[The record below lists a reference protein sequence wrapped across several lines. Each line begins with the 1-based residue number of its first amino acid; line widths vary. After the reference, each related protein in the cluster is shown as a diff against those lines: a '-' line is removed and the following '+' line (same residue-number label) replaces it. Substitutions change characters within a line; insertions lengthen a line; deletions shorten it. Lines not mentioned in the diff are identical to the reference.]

1 MKVYLSNILNK
12 EKPDQYKVKKISN
25 TILNNLRQMTIQEF
39 AEELSVNGKTV
50 VLAELSENKLSKMT
64 PIVGQEV
71 VMLDFDN
78 KDENNLYTIE
88 DLEADSFMQENA
100 SFIYRTFSDLFSEVD
115 KFRVVF
121 HLDKLV
127 SENQEIEQIY
137 QALFKKYPQADSSVG
152 QTSRLFFGSNSGYEV
167 IDWDNRLDTKSLLID
182 EKVVDSNSLEVLS
195 GEMLNENTPIYLL
208 LKYKRYDL
216 VKQKLGNE
224 HSNIF
229 PDDITASNYFKTR
242 DMREFLEI
250 SDENPFYDIFHEEDN
265 PSASVYFAKDIQI
278 YMYKCFSES
287 NPFHGDIVKVLKEY
301 LGFRS
306 FSEVMD
312 LLIEVTNSEISY
324 LSEIGQ
330 AKRDYNDL
338 RDQLRYKQL
347 KNNYPEVYSYLNRY
361 EDEVIEIMDIM
372 FDFTYLDKTTGKLQ
386 YLNYLSLDRITKYVN
401 DRLHK
406 KNSKTKISNIMNLI
420 IVMEMVTKLPPS
432 ELPKELKEKLIDKQQ
447 SDSQQIRTSN
457 VYKPNIDLA
466 HVYEI
471 AKKLKRNNVTIN
483 SLGFEVVYRLFGLEK
498 AKQDFPQAYSPLEDR
513 NLIVMSEKD
522 SNLPKKN
529 VDFENLVVKILFREL
544 KKKGYIFEETLI
556 KLVTEKLKNIESK
569 KKNKVN
575 GSKIKKSISEQSTKQ
590 QYVKVRADIINKY
603 DLSRHRNNVETNT
616 LLKVKGKFSSKVII
630 SPIVKLS

>member
-1 MKVYLSNILNK
+1 MKCYLSNITNK

-100 SFIYRTFSDLFSEVD
+100 SFIYRTFSDIYSEID

-127 SENQEIEQIY
+127 TENQEIEQIY

-167 IDWDNRLDTKSLLID
+167 IDWNNRLDTKSLLID

-216 VKQKLGNE
+216 VKQKIGNE

-432 ELPKELKEKLIDKQQ
+432 ELPKELKEQLIDKQQ

-457 VYKPNIDLA
+457 VYKPSIDLA

-556 KLVTEKLKNIESK
+556 LLVTEKLKNIESK

-630 SPIVKLS
+630 YKNN

>member
-1 MKVYLSNILNK
+1 MKVYLSNIPNK
-12 EKPDQYKVKKISN
+12 EKPNQYMVKKISN
-25 TILNNLRQMTIQEF
+25 TIMNNLREITIQEF
-39 AEELSVNGKTV
+39 AEELAVNGKTV

-64 PIVGQEV
+64 EILGQEL

-100 SFIYRTFSDLFSEVD
+100 SFIYRTFSDMYSEID

-121 HLDKLV
+121 QLDKLV
-127 SENQEIEQIY
+127 TDNHEIEQIY
-137 QALFKKYPQADSSVG
+137 QGLFKKYPQADSSVG
-152 QTSRLFFGSNSGYEV
+152 QTSRMFFGSNAGYEI
-167 IDWDNRLDTKSLLID
+167 IDWDNRLDTKTILVSD
-182 EKVVDSNSLEVLS
+182 EITESSDIEIVS
-195 GEMLNENTPIYLL
+195 GEMLNEDTPIYLL
-208 LKYKRYDL
+208 LKYKKYDL
-216 VKQKLGNE
+216 VKQKFGKE

-287 NPFHGDIVKVLKEY
+287 HPFHGDIVKVLKEY

-312 LLIEVTNSEISY
+312 LLIEVTDSEISY

-372 FDFTYLDKTTGKLQ
+372 FDFTYLDKTTGELQ

-406 KNSKTKISNIMNLI
+406 KNSRNKISNIMNLI
-420 IVMEMVTKLPPS
+420 IVMEMVTKLPPES
-432 ELPKELKEKLIDKQQ
+432 IPVELKEQLIDKQQ
-447 SDSQQIRTSN
+447 NDSKQIRTSN
-457 VYKPNIDLA
+457 VYIPTIDLGNA
-466 HVYEI
+466 FEI
-471 AKKLKRNNVTIN
+471 AKILKKNDTTIK
-483 SLGFEVVYRLFGLEK
+483 SLGFEVVYRMFGLEK
-498 AKQDFPQAYSPLEDR
+498 AKKDFPQAYTPLKKR
-513 NLIVMSEKD
+513 KLIKMSKKD
-522 SNLPKKN
+522 SNLPKEN
-529 VDFENLVVKILFREL
+529 VEFEDKVIKILFREL
-544 KKKGYIFEETLI
+544 KKQGYVFEADLI
-556 KLVTEKLKNIESK
+556 ELIANKLKI
-569 KKNKVN
+569 NKATARDKYN
-575 GSKIKKSISEQSTKQ
+575 
-590 QYVKVRADIINKY
+590 KVRADMINKY
-603 DLSRHRNNVETNT
+603 DLVRHRNNIETNN
-616 LLKVKGKFSSKVII
+616 LLEIKGKFSSKVII
-630 SPIVKLS
+630 YHQ

>member
-1 MKVYLSNILNK
+1 MNMKCYLSNITNK

-25 TILNNLRQMTIQEF
+25 TILNNLREMTIQEF

-50 VLAELSENKLSKMT
+50 VLAELSKNKLSKMT
-64 PIVGQEV
+64 PIVGQEL

-127 SENQEIEQIY
+127 VENQEIEQIY

-195 GEMLNENTPIYLL
+195 GEMLNVNTPIYLL

-432 ELPKELKEKLIDKQQ
+432 ELPKELKEQLIDKQQ
-447 SDSQQIRTSN
+447 NDSQQIRTSN
-457 VYKPNIDLA
+457 VYKPSIDLA

-556 KLVTEKLKNIESK
+556 LLVTEKLKNIESK

-630 SPIVKLS
+630 YKNN

>member
-1 MKVYLSNILNK
+1 MNMKCYLSNITNK

-100 SFIYRTFSDLFSEVD
+100 SFIYRTFSDIYSEID

-127 SENQEIEQIY
+127 TENQEIEQIY

-167 IDWDNRLDTKSLLID
+167 IDWNNRLDTKSLLID

-195 GEMLNENTPIYLL
+195 GEMLNEDTPIYLL

-432 ELPKELKEKLIDKQQ
+432 ELPKELKEQLIDKQQ

-457 VYKPNIDLA
+457 VYKPSIDLA

-556 KLVTEKLKNIESK
+556 LLVTEKLKNIESK

-630 SPIVKLS
+630 YKNN

>member
-1 MKVYLSNILNK
+1 MNMKCYLSNITNK
-12 EKPDQYKVKKISN
+12 EKPDQYKVKKIAN
-25 TILNNLRQMTIQEF
+25 TILNNLRQMAIQEF

-78 KDENNLYTIE
+78 KYENNLYTIE
-88 DLEADSFMQENA
+88 DLESDSFMQENA

-127 SENQEIEQIY
+127 TENQEIEQIY

-167 IDWDNRLDTKSLLID
+167 IDWDNVLDTNSLLID
-182 EKVVDSNSLEVLS
+182 SEVVDSNSLEVVS

-330 AKRDYNDL
+330 VKRDYNDL

-432 ELPKELKEKLIDKQQ
+432 ELPKELKEQLIDKQQ

-457 VYKPNIDLA
+457 VYKPSIDLA

-556 KLVTEKLKNIESK
+556 LLVTEKLKNIESK

-630 SPIVKLS
+630 YKNN

>member
-1 MKVYLSNILNK
+1 MKCYLSNITNK
-12 EKPDQYKVKKISN
+12 EKPDKYKVKKISN

-64 PIVGQEV
+64 KIIGQEL

-78 KDENNLYTIE
+78 KDENNLYTID
-88 DLEADSFMQENA
+88 DLEQDTFMLENA
-100 SFIYRTFSDLFSEVD
+100 CFIYRTFSDLFSEVD

-127 SENQEIEQIY
+127 VENQEIEQIY

-182 EKVVDSNSLEVLS
+182 EKVVDSNSLEVVS

-372 FDFTYLDKTTGKLQ
+372 FDFTYLDKTTGELQ

-432 ELPKELKEKLIDKQQ
+432 ELPKELKEQLIDKQQ

-457 VYKPNIDLA
+457 VYKPSIDLA

-630 SPIVKLS
+630 YKNN

>member
-12 EKPDQYKVKKISN
+12 EKPNQYMVKKISN
-25 TILNNLRQMTIQEF
+25 TILNNLREITIQEF

-64 PIVGQEV
+64 PIVGQEL

-100 SFIYRTFSDLFSEVD
+100 CFIYRTFSDIYSEID

-127 SENQEIEQIY
+127 TENQEIEQIY
-137 QALFKKYPQADSSVG
+137 QALFKKYPQADTSVG

-167 IDWDNRLDTKSLLID
+167 IDWNNRLDTKSLLID

-195 GEMLNENTPIYLL
+195 GEMLNEDTPIYLL

-432 ELPKELKEKLIDKQQ
+432 ELPKELKEQLIDKQQ
-447 SDSQQIRTSN
+447 NDSQQIRTSN
-457 VYKPNIDLA
+457 VYKPSIDLA

-630 SPIVKLS
+630 YKNN

>member
-1 MKVYLSNILNK
+1 MKCYLSNIENK
-12 EKPDQYKVKKISN
+12 EKPDQYMVKKISN
-25 TILNNLRQMTIQEF
+25 TIMNNLREITIQEF
-39 AEELSVNGKTV
+39 AEELAVNGKTV

-64 PIVGQEV
+64 KIVGQEL

-78 KDENNLYTIE
+78 KDENNFYTIE
-88 DLEADSFMQENA
+88 DLETDTFMQENA

-127 SENQEIEQIY
+127 TENHEIEQIY
-137 QALFKKYPQADSSVG
+137 QALFKKYPQADTSVG

-216 VKQKLGNE
+216 VKQKFGNE

-287 NPFHGDIVKVLKEY
+287 HPFHGDIVKVLKEY

-306 FSEVMD
+306 FSQVMD

-372 FDFTYLDKTTGKLQ
+372 FDFTYLDKTTGELQ

-406 KNSKTKISNIMNLI
+406 KNSRNKISNIMNLI
-420 IVMEMVTKLPPS
+420 IVMEMVTKLPPES
-432 ELPKELKEKLIDKQQ
+432 IPVELKEQLIDKQQ
-447 SDSQQIRTSN
+447 NDSKQIRTSN
-457 VYKPNIDLA
+457 VYIPTIDLENA
-466 HVYEI
+466 FEI
-471 AKKLKRNNVTIN
+471 AKTLEKNDTTIK
-483 SLGFEVVYRLFGLEK
+483 SLGFEVVYRMFGLEK
-498 AKQDFPQAYSPLEDR
+498 AKKDFPQAYQPLKDR
-513 NLIVMSEKD
+513 KLIKMSNKD
-522 SNLPKKN
+522 SNLPKEN
-529 VDFENLVVKILFREL
+529 VEFEDKVTKILFREL
-544 KKKGYIFEETLI
+544 KKQGYVFEVDLI
-556 KLVTEKLKNIESK
+556 ELIAKKLKI
-569 KKNKVN
+569 NKATARDKYN
-575 GSKIKKSISEQSTKQ
+575 
-590 QYVKVRADIINKY
+590 KVRADMINKY
-603 DLSRHRNNVETNT
+603 DLVRHRNNIETNN
-616 LLKVKGKFSSKVII
+616 LLEIKGKFSSKVII
-630 SPIVKLS
+630 YHQ

>member
-1 MKVYLSNILNK
+1 MKCYLSNITNK
-12 EKPDQYKVKKISN
+12 EKPDQYKVKKIAN
-25 TILNNLRQMTIQEF
+25 TILNNLRQMAIQEF

-78 KDENNLYTIE
+78 KYENNLYTIE
-88 DLEADSFMQENA
+88 DLESDSFMQENA
-100 SFIYRTFSDLFSEVD
+100 NFIYRTFSDLFSEVD

-127 SENQEIEQIY
+127 TENQEIEQIY

-167 IDWDNRLDTKSLLID
+167 IDWDNVLDTNSLLID
-182 EKVVDSNSLEVLS
+182 SEVVDSNSLEVVS

-432 ELPKELKEKLIDKQQ
+432 ELPKELKEQLIDKQQ

-457 VYKPNIDLA
+457 VYKPSIDLA

-556 KLVTEKLKNIESK
+556 LLVTEKLKNIESK

-630 SPIVKLS
+630 YKNN

>member
-1 MKVYLSNILNK
+1 MKCYLSNITNK
-12 EKPDQYKVKKISN
+12 EKPDQYKVKKIAN
-25 TILNNLRQMTIQEF
+25 TILNNLRQMAIQEF

-78 KDENNLYTIE
+78 KYENNLYTIE
-88 DLEADSFMQENA
+88 DLESDSFMQENA

-127 SENQEIEQIY
+127 TENQEIEQIY

-167 IDWDNRLDTKSLLID
+167 IDWDNVLDTNSLLID
-182 EKVVDSNSLEVLS
+182 SEVVDSNSLEVVS

-432 ELPKELKEKLIDKQQ
+432 ELPKKLKEQLIDKQQ

-457 VYKPNIDLA
+457 VYKPSIDLA

-556 KLVTEKLKNIESK
+556 LLVTEKLKNIESK

-630 SPIVKLS
+630 YKNN

>member
-1 MKVYLSNILNK
+1 MKCYLSNITNK

-127 SENQEIEQIY
+127 TENQEIEQIY

-167 IDWDNRLDTKSLLID
+167 IDWDNVLDTNSLLID
-182 EKVVDSNSLEVLS
+182 SEVVDSNSLEVVS

-432 ELPKELKEKLIDKQQ
+432 ELPKELKEQLIDKQQ

-457 VYKPNIDLA
+457 VYKPSIDLA

-556 KLVTEKLKNIESK
+556 LLVTEKLKNIESK

-630 SPIVKLS
+630 YKNN

>member
-1 MKVYLSNILNK
+1 MKVYLSNIPNK
-12 EKPDQYKVKKISN
+12 EKPNQYMVKKISN
-25 TILNNLRQMTIQEF
+25 TIMNNLREITIQEF
-39 AEELSVNGKTV
+39 AEELAVNGKTV

-64 PIVGQEV
+64 EILGQEL

-78 KDENNLYTIE
+78 KDEKNLYTIE
-88 DLEADSFMQENA
+88 NLEADSFIQENA
-100 SFIYRTFSDLFSEVD
+100 SFIYRTFSDMYSEID

-121 HLDKLV
+121 QLDKLV
-127 SENQEIEQIY
+127 TDNHEIEQIY
-137 QALFKKYPQADSSVG
+137 QGLFKKYPQADSSVG
-152 QTSRLFFGSNSGYEV
+152 QTSRMFFGSNAGYEI
-167 IDWDNRLDTKSLLID
+167 IDWDNRLDTKTILVSD
-182 EKVVDSNSLEVLS
+182 EITESSDIEIVS
-195 GEMLNENTPIYLL
+195 GEMLNEDTPIYLL

-216 VKQKLGNE
+216 VKQKFGNE

-287 NPFHGDIVKVLKEY
+287 HPFHGDIVKVLKEY

-306 FSEVMD
+306 FSQVMD

-347 KNNYPEVYSYLNRY
+347 KNNYPEIYSYLNRY

-372 FDFTYLDKTTGKLQ
+372 FDFTYLDKTTGELQ

-406 KNSKTKISNIMNLI
+406 KNSRNKISNIMNLI
-420 IVMEMVTKLPPS
+420 IVMEMVTKLPPES
-432 ELPKELKEKLIDKQQ
+432 IPVELKEQLIDKQQ
-447 SDSQQIRTSN
+447 NDSKQIRTSN
-457 VYKPNIDLA
+457 VYIPSIDLGNA
-466 HVYEI
+466 FEI
-471 AKKLKRNNVTIN
+471 AKILEKNDTTIK
-483 SLGFEVVYRLFGLEK
+483 SLGFEVVYRMFGLEK
-498 AKQDFPQAYSPLEDR
+498 AKKDFPQAYTPLKKR
-513 NLIVMSEKD
+513 KLIKMSKKD
-522 SNLPKKN
+522 SNLPKEN
-529 VDFENLVVKILFREL
+529 VEFEDKVIKILFREL
-544 KKKGYIFEETLI
+544 KKQGYIFEADLI
-556 KLVTEKLKNIESK
+556 ELIANKLKI
-569 KKNKVN
+569 NKATARDKYN
-575 GSKIKKSISEQSTKQ
+575 
-590 QYVKVRADIINKY
+590 KVRADMINKY
-603 DLSRHRNNVETNT
+603 DLVRHRNNIETNN
-616 LLKVKGKFSSKVII
+616 LLEIKGKFSSKVII
-630 SPIVKLS
+630 YHQ

>member
-1 MKVYLSNILNK
+1 MKCYLSNITNK

-25 TILNNLRQMTIQEF
+25 TILNNLRQMAIQEF

-78 KDENNLYTIE
+78 KYENNLYTIE
-88 DLEADSFMQENA
+88 DLESDSFMQENA

-127 SENQEIEQIY
+127 TENQEIEQIY

-167 IDWDNRLDTKSLLID
+167 IDWNNRLDTKSLLID

-432 ELPKELKEKLIDKQQ
+432 ELPKELKEQLIDKQQ

-457 VYKPNIDLA
+457 VYKPSIDLA

-556 KLVTEKLKNIESK
+556 LLVTEKLKNIESK

-630 SPIVKLS
+630 YKNN

>member
-12 EKPDQYKVKKISN
+12 EKPNQYMVKKISN
-25 TILNNLRQMTIQEF
+25 TILNNLREITIQEF

-64 PIVGQEV
+64 PIVGQEL

-100 SFIYRTFSDLFSEVD
+100 YFIYRTFSDIYSEID

-127 SENQEIEQIY
+127 TENQEIEQIY
-137 QALFKKYPQADSSVG
+137 QALFKKYPQADTSVG

-167 IDWDNRLDTKSLLID
+167 IDWNNRLDTKSLLID

-195 GEMLNENTPIYLL
+195 GEMLNEDTPIYLL

-432 ELPKELKEKLIDKQQ
+432 ELPKELKEQLIDKQQ
-447 SDSQQIRTSN
+447 NDSQQIRTSN
-457 VYKPNIDLA
+457 VYKPSIDLA

-630 SPIVKLS
+630 YKNN

>member
-1 MKVYLSNILNK
+1 MKCYLSNITNK
-12 EKPDQYKVKKISN
+12 EKPDQYKVKKIAN
-25 TILNNLRQMTIQEF
+25 TILNNLRQMAIQEF

-78 KDENNLYTIE
+78 KYENNLYTIE
-88 DLEADSFMQENA
+88 DLESDSFMQENA

-127 SENQEIEQIY
+127 TENQEIEQIY

-167 IDWDNRLDTKSLLID
+167 IDWDNVLDTDSLLID
-182 EKVVDSNSLEVLS
+182 SEVVDSNSLEVVS

-432 ELPKELKEKLIDKQQ
+432 ELPKELKEQLIDKQQ

-457 VYKPNIDLA
+457 VYKPSIDLA

-556 KLVTEKLKNIESK
+556 LLVTEKLKNIESK

-616 LLKVKGKFSSKVII
+616 LLKV
-630 SPIVKLS
+630 

>member
-1 MKVYLSNILNK
+1 MKVYLSNIPNK
-12 EKPDQYKVKKISN
+12 EKPNQYMVKKISN
-25 TILNNLRQMTIQEF
+25 TIMNNLREITIQEF
-39 AEELSVNGKTV
+39 AEELAVNGKTV

-64 PIVGQEV
+64 QIVGQEV

-78 KDENNLYTIE
+78 KDEDDLYTIE

-127 SENQEIEQIY
+127 TENHEIEQIY
-137 QALFKKYPQADSSVG
+137 QALFKKYPQADASVG

-216 VKQKLGNE
+216 VKQKFGNE

-265 PSASVYFAKDIQI
+265 PSASVYFAKNIQI

-372 FDFTYLDKTTGKLQ
+372 FDFTYLDKTTGELQ

-406 KNSKTKISNIMNLI
+406 KNSRNKISNIMNLI
-420 IVMEMVTKLPPS
+420 IVMEMVTKLPPES
-432 ELPKELKEKLIDKQQ
+432 IPVELKEQLIDKQQ
-447 SDSQQIRTSN
+447 NDSKQIRTSN
-457 VYKPNIDLA
+457 VYIPTIDLGNA
-466 HVYEI
+466 FEI
-471 AKKLKRNNVTIN
+471 AKILKKNDTTIK
-483 SLGFEVVYRLFGLEK
+483 SLGFEVVYRMFGLEK
-498 AKQDFPQAYSPLEDR
+498 AKKDFPQAYTPLEKR
-513 NLIVMSEKD
+513 KLIKMSKKD
-522 SNLPKKN
+522 SNLPRGN
-529 VDFENLVVKILFREL
+529 VEFEDKVIKILFREL
-544 KKKGYIFEETLI
+544 KKQGYVFEVDLI
-556 KLVTEKLKNIESK
+556 ELIAKKLKI
-569 KKNKVN
+569 NKATARDKYN
-575 GSKIKKSISEQSTKQ
+575 
-590 QYVKVRADIINKY
+590 KVRADMINKY
-603 DLSRHRNNVETNT
+603 DLVRHRNNIETNN
-616 LLKVKGKFSSKVII
+616 LLEIKGKFSSKVII
-630 SPIVKLS
+630 YHQ

>member
-1 MKVYLSNILNK
+1 MKCYLSNITNK

-127 SENQEIEQIY
+127 TENQEIEQIY

-167 IDWDNRLDTKSLLID
+167 IDWDNVLDTNSLLID
-182 EKVVDSNSLEVLS
+182 SEVVDSNSLEVVS

-432 ELPKELKEKLIDKQQ
+432 ELPKELKEQLIDKQQ
-447 SDSQQIRTSN
+447 SNSQQIRTSN
-457 VYKPNIDLA
+457 VYKPSIDLA

-556 KLVTEKLKNIESK
+556 LLVTEKLKNIETK

-603 DLSRHRNNVETNT
+603 DLSRHRNNVETNI

-630 SPIVKLS
+630 YKNN

>member
-1 MKVYLSNILNK
+1 MKCYLSNIENK

-25 TILNNLRQMTIQEF
+25 TIMNNLREITIQEF
-39 AEELSVNGKTV
+39 AEEIAVNGKTT

-64 PIVGQEV
+64 KIIGQEL

-78 KDENNLYTIE
+78 KDENNFYTIE
-88 DLEADSFMQENA
+88 DLEQDTFMQENA
-100 SFIYRTFSDLFSEVD
+100 CFIYRTFSDLFSEVD

-121 HLDKLV
+121 QLDKLV
-127 SENQEIEQIY
+127 TENHEIEQIY
-137 QALFKKYPQADSSVG
+137 QSLLKKYPQADTSIG
-152 QTSRLFFGSNSGYEV
+152 QTSRMFFGSNSGYEV
-167 IDWDNRLDTKSLLID
+167 IDWDNRLDTKCLLIN
-182 EKVVDSNSLEVLS
+182 EKVEDSNNLEVLS
-195 GEMLNENTPIYLL
+195 GEMLNEDTPIYLL
-208 LKYKRYDL
+208 LKYKKYDL
-216 VKQKLGNE
+216 VKQKFGNE

-287 NPFHGDIVKVLKEY
+287 HPFHGDIVKVLKEY

-306 FSEVMD
+306 FSQVMD

-372 FDFTYLDKTTGKLQ
+372 FDFTYLDKTTGELQ

-406 KNSKTKISNIMNLI
+406 KNSRNKISNIMNLI
-420 IVMEMVTKLPPS
+420 IVMEMVTKLPP
-432 ELPKELKEKLIDKQQ
+432 ERIPVELKEQLIDKQQ
-447 SDSQQIRTSN
+447 NDSKQIRTSN
-457 VYKPNIDLA
+457 VYIPTIDLGNA
-466 HVYEI
+466 FEI
-471 AKKLKRNNVTIN
+471 AKILKKNDTTIK
-483 SLGFEVVYRLFGLEK
+483 SLGFEVVYRMFGLEK
-498 AKQDFPQAYSPLEDR
+498 AKKDFPQAYTPLEKR
-513 NLIVMSEKD
+513 KLIKMSKKD
-522 SNLPKKN
+522 SNLPRGN
-529 VDFENLVVKILFREL
+529 VEFEDKVIKILFREL
-544 KKKGYIFEETLI
+544 KKHGYVFEADLI
-556 KLVTEKLKNIESK
+556 ELIANKLKI
-569 KKNKVN
+569 NKATARDKYN
-575 GSKIKKSISEQSTKQ
+575 
-590 QYVKVRADIINKY
+590 KVRADMINKY
-603 DLSRHRNNVETNT
+603 DLIRHRNNIETNN
-616 LLKVKGKFSSKVII
+616 LLEIKGKFSSKVII
-630 SPIVKLS
+630 YHQ

>member
-1 MKVYLSNILNK
+1 MKCYLSNITNK
-12 EKPDQYKVKKISN
+12 EKPDQYKVKKIAN
-25 TILNNLRQMTIQEF
+25 TILNNLRQMAIQEF

-78 KDENNLYTIE
+78 KYENNLYTIE
-88 DLEADSFMQENA
+88 DLESDSFMQENA

-127 SENQEIEQIY
+127 TENQEIEQIY

-167 IDWDNRLDTKSLLID
+167 IDWDNVLDTNSLLID
-182 EKVVDSNSLEVLS
+182 SEVVDSNSLEVVS

-432 ELPKELKEKLIDKQQ
+432 ELPKELKEQLIDKQQ

-457 VYKPNIDLA
+457 VYKPSIDLA

-556 KLVTEKLKNIESK
+556 LLVTEKLKNIESK

-616 LLKVKGKFSSKVII
+616 LLKVKGK
-630 SPIVKLS
+630 

>member
-1 MKVYLSNILNK
+1 MSMKCYLSNIENK
-12 EKPDQYKVKKISN
+12 EKPDQYMVKKISN
-25 TILNNLRQMTIQEF
+25 TIMNNLREITIQEF
-39 AEELSVNGKTV
+39 AEELAVNGKTV

-64 PIVGQEV
+64 KIVGQEL

-78 KDENNLYTIE
+78 KDENNFYTIE
-88 DLEADSFMQENA
+88 DLETDTFMQENA

-127 SENQEIEQIY
+127 TENHEIEQIY
-137 QALFKKYPQADSSVG
+137 QALFKKYPQADTSVG

-216 VKQKLGNE
+216 VKQKFGNE

-250 SDENPFYDIFHEEDN
+250 SDENPFYDIFHKEDN

-287 NPFHGDIVKVLKEY
+287 HPFHGDIVKVLKEY

-306 FSEVMD
+306 FSQVMD

-372 FDFTYLDKTTGKLQ
+372 FDFTYLDKTTGELQ

-406 KNSKTKISNIMNLI
+406 KNSRNKISNIMNLI
-420 IVMEMVTKLPPS
+420 IVMEMVTKLPPES
-432 ELPKELKEKLIDKQQ
+432 IPVELKEQLIDKQQ
-447 SDSQQIRTSN
+447 NDSKQIRTSN
-457 VYKPNIDLA
+457 VYIPTIDLENA
-466 HVYEI
+466 FEI
-471 AKKLKRNNVTIN
+471 AKTLEKNDTTIK
-483 SLGFEVVYRLFGLEK
+483 SLGFEVVYRMFGLEK
-498 AKQDFPQAYSPLEDR
+498 AKKDFPQAYQPLKDR
-513 NLIVMSEKD
+513 KLIKMSNKD
-522 SNLPKKN
+522 SNLPKEN
-529 VDFENLVVKILFREL
+529 VEFEDKVTKILFREL
-544 KKKGYIFEETLI
+544 KKQGYVFEVDLI
-556 KLVTEKLKNIESK
+556 ELIAKKLKI
-569 KKNKVN
+569 NKATARDKYN
-575 GSKIKKSISEQSTKQ
+575 
-590 QYVKVRADIINKY
+590 KVRADMINKY
-603 DLSRHRNNVETNT
+603 DLVRHRNNIETNN
-616 LLKVKGKFSSKVII
+616 LLEIKGKFSSKVII
-630 SPIVKLS
+630 YHQ

>member
-1 MKVYLSNILNK
+1 MKCYLSNITNK

-25 TILNNLRQMTIQEF
+25 TILNNLRQMAIQEF

-78 KDENNLYTIE
+78 KYENNLYTIE
-88 DLEADSFMQENA
+88 DLESDSFMQENA
-100 SFIYRTFSDLFSEVD
+100 SFIYRTISDLFSEVD

-127 SENQEIEQIY
+127 TENQEIEQIY

-167 IDWDNRLDTKSLLID
+167 IDWNNRLDTKSLLID

-432 ELPKELKEKLIDKQQ
+432 ELPKELKEQLIDKQQ

-457 VYKPNIDLA
+457 VYKPSIDLA

-556 KLVTEKLKNIESK
+556 LLVTEKLKNIESK

-630 SPIVKLS
+630 YKNN

>member
-1 MKVYLSNILNK
+1 MNMKCYLSNITNK

-127 SENQEIEQIY
+127 TENQEIEQIY

-167 IDWDNRLDTKSLLID
+167 IDWDNVLDTNSLLID
-182 EKVVDSNSLEVLS
+182 SEVVDSNSLEVVS

-432 ELPKELKEKLIDKQQ
+432 ELPKELKEQLIDKQQ

-457 VYKPNIDLA
+457 VYKPSIDLA

-556 KLVTEKLKNIESK
+556 LLVTEKLKNIESK

-630 SPIVKLS
+630 YKNN

>member
-12 EKPDQYKVKKISN
+12 VKPDQYKVKKISN
-25 TILNNLRQMTIQEF
+25 TIMNNLREITIQEF
-39 AEELSVNGKTV
+39 AEELAVNGKTV

-64 PIVGQEV
+64 KIIGQEL

-78 KDENNLYTIE
+78 KDEKNLYTIE
-88 DLEADSFMQENA
+88 DLEADSFMQKNA
-100 SFIYRTFSDLFSEVD
+100 SFIYRTFSDMYSEID

-121 HLDKLV
+121 QLNTAVTD
-127 SENQEIEQIY
+127 NQEIEQIY
-137 QALFKKYPQADSSVG
+137 QALFKKYPQADTSVG

-167 IDWDNRLDTKSLLID
+167 IDWDNRLDTKSLLVD
-182 EKVVDSNSLEVLS
+182 KEMVDSNSSEVVS
-195 GEMLNENTPIYLL
+195 GEMLNEDTPIYLL
-208 LKYKRYDL
+208 LKYKKYDL
-216 VKQKLGNE
+216 VKQKFGKE

-287 NPFHGDIVKVLKEY
+287 HPFHGDIVKVLKEY

-306 FSEVMD
+306 FSQVMD
-312 LLIEVTNSEISY
+312 LLIEVTKSEISY

-372 FDFTYLDKTTGKLQ
+372 FDFTYLDKTTGELQ

-406 KNSKTKISNIMNLI
+406 KNSRNKISNIMNLI
-420 IVMEMVTKLPPS
+420 IVMEMVTKLPPES
-432 ELPKELKEKLIDKQQ
+432 IPVELKEQLIDKQEN
-447 SDSQQIRTSN
+447 DSKQIRTSN
-457 VYKPNIDLA
+457 VYIPTIDLGNA
-466 HVYEI
+466 FEI
-471 AKKLKRNNVTIN
+471 AKILEKNDTTIK
-483 SLGFEVVYRLFGLEK
+483 SLGFEVVYRMFGLEK
-498 AKQDFPQAYSPLEDR
+498 ANKDFPQAYTPLEKR
-513 NLIVMSEKD
+513 KLIKMSKKD
-522 SNLPKKN
+522 SNLPKEN
-529 VDFENLVVKILFREL
+529 VEFEDKVTKILFREL
-544 KKKGYIFEETLI
+544 KKQGYVFEVDLI
-556 KLVTEKLKNIESK
+556 ELIAKKLKI
-569 KKNKVN
+569 NKATARDKYN
-575 GSKIKKSISEQSTKQ
+575 
-590 QYVKVRADIINKY
+590 KVRADMMNKY
-603 DLSRHRNNVETNT
+603 DLIRHRNNLETNN
-616 LLKVKGKFSSKVII
+616 LLEIKGKFSSKVII
-630 SPIVKLS
+630 HHQ

>member
-1 MKVYLSNILNK
+1 MKCYLSNITNK
-12 EKPDQYKVKKISN
+12 EKPDQYKVKKIAN
-25 TILNNLRQMTIQEF
+25 TILNNLRQMAIQEF

-78 KDENNLYTIE
+78 KYENNLYTIE
-88 DLEADSFMQENA
+88 DLESDSFMQENA

-127 SENQEIEQIY
+127 TENQEIEQIY

-167 IDWDNRLDTKSLLID
+167 IDWDNVLDTNSLLID
-182 EKVVDSNSLEVLS
+182 SEVVDSNSLEVVS

-330 AKRDYNDL
+330 VKRDYNDL

-420 IVMEMVTKLPPS
+420 IVMEMVTKLPLS
-432 ELPKELKEKLIDKQQ
+432 ELPKELKEQLIDKQQ

-457 VYKPNIDLA
+457 VYKPSIDLA

-556 KLVTEKLKNIESK
+556 LLVTEKLKNIESK

-630 SPIVKLS
+630 YKNN

>member
-1 MKVYLSNILNK
+1 MNMKCYLSNITNK
-12 EKPDQYKVKKISN
+12 EKPDQYKVKKIAN
-25 TILNNLRQMTIQEF
+25 TILNNLRQMAIQEF

-78 KDENNLYTIE
+78 KYENNLYTIE
-88 DLEADSFMQENA
+88 DLESDSFMQENA

-127 SENQEIEQIY
+127 TENQEIEQIY

-167 IDWDNRLDTKSLLID
+167 IDWDNVLDTNSLLID
-182 EKVVDSNSLEVLS
+182 SEVVDSNSLEVVS

-330 AKRDYNDL
+330 VKRDYNDL

-420 IVMEMVTKLPPS
+420 IVMEMVTKLPLS
-432 ELPKELKEKLIDKQQ
+432 ELPKELKEQLIDKQQ

-457 VYKPNIDLA
+457 VYKPSIDLA

-556 KLVTEKLKNIESK
+556 LLVTEKLKNIESK

-630 SPIVKLS
+630 YKNN

>member
-12 EKPDQYKVKKISN
+12 VKPDQYKVKKISN
-25 TILNNLRQMTIQEF
+25 TIMNNLREITIQEF
-39 AEELSVNGKTV
+39 AEEIAVNGKTT

-64 PIVGQEV
+64 KIIGQEL

-88 DLEADSFMQENA
+88 DLEQDTFMQENA
-100 SFIYRTFSDLFSEVD
+100 CFIYRTFSDLFSEVD

-121 HLDKLV
+121 QLDKLV
-127 SENQEIEQIY
+127 TENQEIEQIY
-137 QALFKKYPQADSSVG
+137 QALFKKYPQADTSIG
-152 QTSRLFFGSNSGYEV
+152 QTSRMFFGSNSGYEV
-167 IDWDNRLDTKSLLID
+167 IDWDNRLDIDSLLID
-182 EKVVDSNSLEVLS
+182 EKMKTSNGLEVVS
-195 GEMLNENTPIYLL
+195 GEMLDEDTPIYLL
-208 LKYKRYDL
+208 LKYKKYDL
-216 VKQKLGNE
+216 VKQKFDNE

-287 NPFHGDIVKVLKEY
+287 HPFHGDIVKVLKEY

-306 FSEVMD
+306 FSQVMD

-347 KNNYPEVYSYLNRY
+347 KNNYPEIYSYLNRY

-372 FDFTYLDKTTGKLQ
+372 FDFTYLDKTTGELQ

-406 KNSKTKISNIMNLI
+406 KNSRNKISNIMNLI
-420 IVMEMVTKLPPS
+420 IVMEMVTKLPPES
-432 ELPKELKEKLIDKQQ
+432 IPVELKEQLIDKQEN
-447 SDSQQIRTSN
+447 DSKQIRTSN
-457 VYKPNIDLA
+457 VYIPTIDLGNA
-466 HVYEI
+466 FEI
-471 AKKLKRNNVTIN
+471 AKILEKNDTTIK
-483 SLGFEVVYRLFGLEK
+483 SLGFEVVYRMFGLEK
-498 AKQDFPQAYSPLEDR
+498 AKKDFPQAYQPLKDR
-513 NLIVMSEKD
+513 KLIKMSNKD
-522 SNLPKKN
+522 SNLPKEN
-529 VDFENLVVKILFREL
+529 VEFEDKVTKILFREL
-544 KKKGYIFEETLI
+544 KKQGYVFEADLI
-556 KLVTEKLKNIESK
+556 ELIANKLKI
-569 KKNKVN
+569 NKATARDKYN
-575 GSKIKKSISEQSTKQ
+575 
-590 QYVKVRADIINKY
+590 KVRADMMNKY
-603 DLSRHRNNVETNT
+603 DLIRHRNNIETNN
-616 LLKVKGKFSSKVII
+616 LLEIKGKFSSKVII
-630 SPIVKLS
+630 YHQ

>member
-1 MKVYLSNILNK
+1 MKCYLSNITNK
-12 EKPDQYKVKKISN
+12 EKPDQYKVKKIAN
-25 TILNNLRQMTIQEF
+25 TILNNLRQMAIQEF

-78 KDENNLYTIE
+78 KYENNLYTIE
-88 DLEADSFMQENA
+88 DLESDSFMQENA

-127 SENQEIEQIY
+127 TENQEIEQIY

-167 IDWDNRLDTKSLLID
+167 IDWDNVLDTNSLLID
-182 EKVVDSNSLEVLS
+182 SEVVDSNSLEVVS

-208 LKYKRYDL
+208 IKYKRYDL

-432 ELPKELKEKLIDKQQ
+432 ELPKELKEQLIDKQQ

-457 VYKPNIDLA
+457 VYKPSIDLA

-556 KLVTEKLKNIESK
+556 LLVTEKLKNIESK

-630 SPIVKLS
+630 YKNN

>member
-1 MKVYLSNILNK
+1 MKCYLSNITNK

-115 KFRVVF
+115 KFRAVF

-432 ELPKELKEKLIDKQQ
+432 ELPKELKEQLIDKQQ

-457 VYKPNIDLA
+457 VYKPSIDLA

-556 KLVTEKLKNIESK
+556 LLVTEKLKNIESK

-616 LLKVKGKFSSKVII
+616 
-630 SPIVKLS
+630 

>member
-1 MKVYLSNILNK
+1 MKCYLSNIENK
-12 EKPDQYKVKKISN
+12 EKPDQYMVKKISN
-25 TILNNLRQMTIQEF
+25 TIMNNLREITIQEF
-39 AEELSVNGKTV
+39 AEELAVNGKTV

-64 PIVGQEV
+64 KIVGQEL

-78 KDENNLYTIE
+78 KDENNFYTIE
-88 DLEADSFMQENA
+88 DLETDTFMQENA

-127 SENQEIEQIY
+127 TENHEIEQIY
-137 QALFKKYPQADSSVG
+137 QALFKKYPQADTSVG

-216 VKQKLGNE
+216 VKQKFGNE

-250 SDENPFYDIFHEEDN
+250 SDENPFYDIFHKEDN

-287 NPFHGDIVKVLKEY
+287 HPFHGDIVKVLKEY

-306 FSEVMD
+306 FSQVMD

-372 FDFTYLDKTTGKLQ
+372 FDFTYLDKTTGELQ

-406 KNSKTKISNIMNLI
+406 KNSRNKISNIMNLI
-420 IVMEMVTKLPPS
+420 IVMEMVTKLPPES
-432 ELPKELKEKLIDKQQ
+432 IPVELKEQLIDKQQ
-447 SDSQQIRTSN
+447 NDSKQIRTSN
-457 VYKPNIDLA
+457 VYIPTIDLENA
-466 HVYEI
+466 FEI
-471 AKKLKRNNVTIN
+471 AKTLEKNDTTIK
-483 SLGFEVVYRLFGLEK
+483 SLGFEVVYRMFGLEK
-498 AKQDFPQAYSPLEDR
+498 AKKDFPQAYQPLKDR
-513 NLIVMSEKD
+513 KLIKMSNKD
-522 SNLPKKN
+522 SNLPKEN
-529 VDFENLVVKILFREL
+529 VEFEDKVTKILFREL
-544 KKKGYIFEETLI
+544 KKQGYVFEVDLI
-556 KLVTEKLKNIESK
+556 ELIAKKLKI
-569 KKNKVN
+569 NKATARDKYN
-575 GSKIKKSISEQSTKQ
+575 
-590 QYVKVRADIINKY
+590 KVRADMINKY
-603 DLSRHRNNVETNT
+603 DLVRHRNNIETNN
-616 LLKVKGKFSSKVII
+616 LLEIKGKFSSKVII
-630 SPIVKLS
+630 YHQ

>member
-1 MKVYLSNILNK
+1 MKVYLSNITNK
-12 EKPDQYKVKKISN
+12 EKPNQYMVKKISN
-25 TILNNLRQMTIQEF
+25 TIMNNLREITIQEF
-39 AEELSVNGKTV
+39 AEEIAVNGKTV

-64 PIVGQEV
+64 PIVGQEI

-100 SFIYRTFSDLFSEVD
+100 SFIYRTFSDIYSEID

-127 SENQEIEQIY
+127 TENQEIEQIY

-152 QTSRLFFGSNSGYEV
+152 QTSRMFFGSNAGYEI
-167 IDWDNRLDTKSLLID
+167 IDWDNRLDTKTILVSD
-182 EKVVDSNSLEVLS
+182 EITESNDIEVVS
-195 GEMLNENTPIYLL
+195 GEMLNEDTPIYLL
-208 LKYKRYDL
+208 LKYKKYDL
-216 VKQKLGNE
+216 VKQKFGNE

-250 SDENPFYDIFHEEDN
+250 SDENPFYDIFHDEDN

-287 NPFHGDIVKVLKEY
+287 HPFHGDIVKVLKEY

-312 LLIEVTNSEISY
+312 LLIKVTDSEISY

-330 AKRDYNDL
+330 AKRDYNDF
-338 RDQLRYKQL
+338 REQLKYKQL
-347 KNNYPEVYSYLNRY
+347 EKNYPELYSYVNRY

-372 FDFTYLDKTTGKLQ
+372 FDFTYLDKTTGELQ

-432 ELPKELKEKLIDKQQ
+432 ELPKELKEQLIDKQQ

-457 VYKPNIDLA
+457 VYKPSIDLA

-569 KKNKVN
+569 KKHKVN
-575 GSKIKKSISEQSTKQ
+575 ASKIKKSISEQSTKQ

-630 SPIVKLS
+630 YKNN

>member
-1 MKVYLSNILNK
+1 MKCYLSNITNK

-115 KFRVVF
+115 KFRAVF

-432 ELPKELKEKLIDKQQ
+432 ELPKELKEQLIDKQQ

-457 VYKPNIDLA
+457 VYKPSIDLA

-556 KLVTEKLKNIESK
+556 LLVTEKLKNIESK

-616 LLKVKGKFSSKVII
+616 LLKVKGQFSS
-630 SPIVKLS
+630 